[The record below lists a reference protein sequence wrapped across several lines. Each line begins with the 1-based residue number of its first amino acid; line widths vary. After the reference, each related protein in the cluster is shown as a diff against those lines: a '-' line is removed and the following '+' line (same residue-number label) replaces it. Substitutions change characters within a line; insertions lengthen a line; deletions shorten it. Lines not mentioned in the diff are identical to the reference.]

1 LLGEQQE
8 VAMCMR
14 SIVMS
19 GIAAAAVLTACSTA
33 PPAGVYV
40 KPGVSAEQ
48 LARDRAE
55 CAAAAVASDNR
66 SVALPAA
73 ERRSVDA
80 CMRARGYSVSPD
92 GGGAARDDN
101 AARRPASSGY

>member
-1 LLGEQQE
+1 
-8 VAMCMR
+8 MRMR
-14 SIVMS
+14 SVVMS
-19 GIAAAAVLTACSTA
+19 GVAAAVVAGCSTA

-55 CAAAAVASDNR
+55 CAAAGVASDNR

-80 CMRARGYSVSPD
+80 CMRARGYSVAP
-92 GGGAARDDN
+92 GGSGTAADEN
-101 AARRPASSGY
+101 AAPRRPMSTGY

>member
-1 LLGEQQE
+1 
-8 VAMCMR
+8 MSMR
-14 SIVMS
+14 NVIMS
-19 GIAAAAVLTACSTA
+19 GIAAAIIAACSTA

-66 SVALPAA
+66 SVSLPAA
-73 ERRSVDA
+73 ERESVDA
-80 CMRARGYSVSPD
+80 CMRGRGYTLS
-92 GGGAARDDN
+92 AQ
-101 AARRPASSGY
+101 RR